1 MGDISKKSKVYK
13 VSEIN
18 EIVDLPTSL
27 KLEINGVE
35 WDFNEFAQVEN
46 TYEIAYL
53 FSVCFWRKRS
63 TLRDET
69 KKVYMYAYGLFWEF
83 ISVRHPN
90 ISTLNELNFDLLAE
104 FLSWLKDKNT
114 TKYKKDTS
122 RNTNFSQDTV
132 RHVYGA
138 VKTTIE
144 EINRYQNNNL
154 DTKLPNA
161 NFKNSRFNT
170 KKTLGF
176 NQSERMKIVEACKKE
191 FNLIDSGAVTNI
203 RHIYI
208 PYILTIALRTGFNV
222 QPLLDLRI
230 DSVCESILE
239 GRIEIKTFK
248 NRGYSSQISSQKK
261 EEDEE
266 TAIVSKNI
274 TLLLDQLIAK
284 SSSHRIN
291 ASPEIAPFIFL
302 VPKQDGSVSKYNP
315 KDLWVDIQRFRDKYD
330 LLDGRGEPLEMNV
343 RRFRPT
349 FASLLLKKSGGDIR
363 YVQKALN
370 HSSIATTSTYFDS
383 NQDEFKASFKF
394 NGVVMQHSL
403 TGSNPE
409 KLASDLNISI
419 QEAESLMAGNN
430 RMKVSSCK
438 NPFKPP
444 FKKEDLSDPCT
455 AFNACFRCS
464 NQIITA
470 DDSHKIFSYYWWL
483 LDKKNKM
490 PLTAWNKAYEWI
502 IRMIDTEVT
511 EKLSAFVNV
520 VAAKENARL
529 NPHAAWTF

>member
-13 VSEIN
+13 VPEIN
-18 EIVDLPTSL
+18 EIEDLPTSL

-53 FSVCFWRKRS
+53 FSVYFWRRRL
-63 TLRDET
+63 TLRDKT

-90 ISTLNELNFDLLAE
+90 ISKFNELNFDLLTE

-114 TKYKKDTS
+114 TKYKTDLTKNSTF
-122 RNTNFSQDTV
+122 TQGTL
-132 RHVYGA
+132 RHVYSS
-138 VKTTIE
+138 VKKTIE
-144 EINRYQNNNL
+144 EINRYQNINL
-154 DTKLPNA
+154 DTKLPDA
-161 NFKNSRFNT
+161 NFKNTILNS

-191 FNLIDSGAVTNI
+191 FNLIDLGEVTNI
-203 RHIYI
+203 RQIYI

-230 DSVCESILE
+230 DSVSESILE
-239 GRIEIKTFK
+239 GRIEIKTYK
-248 NRGYSSQISSQKK
+248 NRGYSSQISSLKRD
-261 EEDEE
+261 EDDE

-274 TLLLDQLIAK
+274 SLLLDQLIAK

-291 ASPEIAPFIFL
+291 ASPEIASFIFL
-302 VPKQDGSVSKYNP
+302 VPKQDGSIDKFNSEE
-315 KDLWVDIQRFRDKYD
+315 LWVNIQRFRDKYE
-330 LLDGRGEPLEMNV
+330 LVDGRGEPLEMNV

-363 YVQKALN
+363 VVQKALN
-370 HSSIATTSTYFDS
+370 HSSISTTSSYFDS
-383 NQDEFKASFKF
+383 NQEEFKASFKF

-403 TGSNPE
+403 TGSDPE
-409 KLASDLNISI
+409 KLASDLNISL

-455 AFNACFRCS
+455 QFNACFRCS

-529 NPHAAWTF
+529 NPHAAWAF